1 MKEYWFIFLIA
12 ILCAIFS
19 KQINSMIFRIIKKKK
34 IRIVFYVVFCS
45 VMLAVIVFI
54 LYSVLR
60 TYYNFRLG

>member
-19 KQINSMIFRIIKKKK
+19 KHIDSIMSRIIKNRK
-34 IRIVFYVVFCS
+34 IRTVFYIVFCS
-45 VMLAVIVFI
+45 IMLAVIVFI

-60 TYYNFRLG
+60 TYYNFRL

>member
-1 MKEYWFIFLIA
+1 MKAYWFIFLIA

-19 KQINSMIFRIIKKKK
+19 KQIDSIMSRIIKNKKNRT
-34 IRIVFYVVFCS
+34 IFYIFFCS

-54 LYSVLR
+54 LYSVFR

>member
-19 KQINSMIFRIIKKKK
+19 KQINSMISRIIKKKK

>member
-1 MKEYWFIFLIA
+1 MKEYWFMFLIA

-19 KQINSMIFRIIKKKK
+19 KQIDSIMSRIIKSKKNRT
-34 IRIVFYVVFCS
+34 IFYIAFCS

-54 LYSVLR
+54 LYSVFR

>member
-19 KQINSMIFRIIKKKK
+19 KQIDSIMSRIIKKNRT
-34 IRIVFYVVFCS
+34 IFYIVFCS

-54 LYSVLR
+54 LYSVFR

>member
-19 KQINSMIFRIIKKKK
+19 KQIDSMMSRIIKNKT

>member
-19 KQINSMIFRIIKKKK
+19 KQIDSMISRIIKKKK

-60 TYYNFRLG
+60 TYYNSRLG

>member
-19 KQINSMIFRIIKKKK
+19 KQIDSMISRIIKKKK

>member
-19 KQINSMIFRIIKKKK
+19 KQIDSMISRIIKKKK

-45 VMLAVIVFI
+45 VVLAVIVFI

>member
-19 KQINSMIFRIIKKKK
+19 KQIDSMMSRIIKNKK

-45 VMLAVIVFI
+45 VMLAVIVFS

>member
-19 KQINSMIFRIIKKKK
+19 KQIDSMMSRIIKNKK

-60 TYYNFRLG
+60 TYYNFRFG

>member
-19 KQINSMIFRIIKKKK
+19 KQIDSMISRIIKKKK

-45 VMLAVIVFI
+45 VMLAIIVFI

>member
-19 KQINSMIFRIIKKKK
+19 KQIDSIVSRIIKNKKNRT
-34 IRIVFYVVFCS
+34 IFYIAFCS

-54 LYSVLR
+54 LYSVFR

>member
-12 ILCAIFS
+12 IFCAIFS
-19 KQINSMIFRIIKKKK
+19 KQIDSMMSRIIKNKK
-34 IRIVFYVVFCS
+34 IRIVFYFVFCF